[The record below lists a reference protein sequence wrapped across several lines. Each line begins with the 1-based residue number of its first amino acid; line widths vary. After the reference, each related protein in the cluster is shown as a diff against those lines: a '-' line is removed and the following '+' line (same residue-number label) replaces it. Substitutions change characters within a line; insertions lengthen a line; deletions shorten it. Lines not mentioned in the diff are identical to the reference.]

1 MKDKVILFDGTS
13 LDGFYEFDDDRP
25 DITGNPTN
33 WYLADGAMTVNRYN
47 AATEYEY
54 GDAHVHVEFCLPD
67 MPEADD
73 QDTGNSGVYVQG
85 CYELQVLDSSGKPYT
100 NFVECGA
107 IYEMHA
113 PLVNMTKAPG
123 EWQTYDIILKA
134 AKLHDNGELKEPAS
148 VTIIFNGTIIHN
160 NTILPRRTP
169 GGCYRCLVERGPLM
183 LQDHECPV
191 SYRNIWVQ
199 PLD

>member
-1 MKDKVILFDGTS
+1 MKEKVILFDGSS
-13 LDGFYEFDDDRP
+13 LDGFVNCATREP
-25 DITGNPTN
+25 AA
-33 WYLADGAMTVNRYN
+33 WEVKDGIMTVNGTGDIRSI
-47 AATEYEY
+47 YEY

-67 MPEADD
+67 MPEATD
-73 QDTGNSGVYVQG
+73 QDKGNSGVYIQG
-85 CYELQVLDSSGKPYT
+85 SYELQVLDSSGKDYT

-107 IYEMHA
+107 IYEMQA
-113 PLVNMTKAPG
+113 PFVNACKAPG
-123 EWQTYDIILKA
+123 EWQSYDIILKS

-148 VTIIFNGTIIHN
+148 VTVIFNGTVIHN
-160 NTILPRRTP
+160 NLSLYRRTP

-183 LQDHECPV
+183 LQDHLCPV